1 MGAAP
6 LAGRGDVAARW
17 EGYSEEMADRAD
29 ALLADASARLRAEM
43 ARARVAVDPGDA
55 VQADN
60 LRAVCA
66 SMVARA
72 MASSAVADGAPV
84 SQWTQ
89 TATPYSTSYIFPNPS
104 GDLYLTRQER
114 RSLGLTGGRAGCA
127 RVAWGEA
134 GHGD

>member
-6 LAGRGDVAARW
+6 LAGRDDVAARW
-17 EGYSEEMADRAD
+17 DGYSEEMADRAD

-72 MASSAVADGAPV
+72 MASVSSRSNLPAGRFCFMKKTACCSRYATSSCPV
-84 SQWTQ
+84 
-89 TATPYSTSYIFPNPS
+89 P
-104 GDLYLTRQER
+104 
-114 RSLGLTGGRAGCA
+114 
-127 RVAWGEA
+127 
-134 GHGD
+134 